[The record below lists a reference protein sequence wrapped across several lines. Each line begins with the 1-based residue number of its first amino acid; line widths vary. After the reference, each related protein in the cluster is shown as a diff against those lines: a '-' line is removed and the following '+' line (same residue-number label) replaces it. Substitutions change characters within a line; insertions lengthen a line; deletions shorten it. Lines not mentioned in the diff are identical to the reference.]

1 MAKKKG
7 RPKNDQANGSQEPAT
22 ESISGYFRRVFDDNP
37 GLLGARSNDAVLQRW
52 LADHPG
58 DTEVPAN
65 VKANLANIK
74 SVLRK
79 KRRKKAGRRAAA
91 EQPKPM
97 ASAPPRRSAA
107 QGLEGL
113 EEAIDDC
120 LTVARTHD
128 ADALAEVIGHL
139 RRARNTVVWKIGQ

>member
-7 RPKNDQANGSQEPAT
+7 RPKNAAAGGPPGAAGQAT

-37 GLLGARSNDAVLQRW
+37 GLLDARTNDALLQRW

-58 DTEVPAN
+58 ESEVPAN

-79 KRRKKAGRRAAA
+79 KRRKKGGKRAAAEPPRLFQPAAERPQPRRAAA
-91 EQPKPM
+91 K
-97 ASAPPRRSAA
+97 
-107 QGLEGL
+107 GLETL
-113 EEAIDDC
+113 EEAIDDS
-120 LTVARTHD
+120 LTLARTLDRD
-128 ADALAEVIGHL
+128 APA
-139 RRARNTVVWKIGQ
+139 NQ